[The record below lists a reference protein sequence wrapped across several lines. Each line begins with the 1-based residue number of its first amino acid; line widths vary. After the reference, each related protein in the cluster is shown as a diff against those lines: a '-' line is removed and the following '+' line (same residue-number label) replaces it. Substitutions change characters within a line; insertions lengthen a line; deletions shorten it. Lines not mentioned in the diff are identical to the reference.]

1 MFLTFNCFTFFP
13 LGFTTNPGGVE
24 KYFFQTV
31 VAAVKCSFH
40 SRDTVAAGVGTIS
53 SVDVVL
59 QTLVGA
65 ASRIVL

>member
-1 MFLTFNCFTFFP
+1 MFLHLIVLHFLP
-13 LGFTTNPGGVE
+13 LCVTNNPGGVE

-59 QTLVGA
+59 HTLVGA